1 MTEGDLGVLMR
12 EAMSVSLRLG
22 GPPLA
27 VALVVGLLVSLLQ
40 AITQINEATLAF
52 VPKALALAVTMILLG
67 PFMLSTLTDFT
78 HLLFDRLVMAGG
90 S

>member
-1 MTEGDLGVLMR
+1 MTEGDLAVLIR
-12 EAMSVSLRLG
+12 EALWMTLRLG

-27 VALVVGLLVSLLQ
+27 VALVVGFLVSLLQ

-52 VPKALALAVTMILLG
+52 VPKALALAVTMVLLG
-67 PFMLSTLTDFT
+67 PYMLSSLRDFT
-78 HLLFDRLVMAGG
+78 RVLFDRLVMAGG